1 MLKTNKNSN
10 KETFQKFK
18 TFQDTSNMNL
28 SDDCS
33 DEGSPTIFKPCFRC
47 PKCCLVPFVT
57 LKESESKVIMN
68 CTNGHNKDIP
78 LNEFM
83 DKILLKK
90 MNNIECSECGLQ
102 LQPKKRFKFCS
113 ECNKIFCKMC
123 LKKHNGNE
131 NTKNHETIS
140 LRKMDTFCCLHKT
153 RFAYYCEICHKN
165 ICEKCFYLHNNHQ
178 IISLKEIKLS
188 KREIKEFRDNLD
200 REKMNITETE
210 DIFKNCINSIKKKF
224 DDVIQYKK
232 QVIEFKKIIED
243 IYETKDSNFQIIDNI
258 NRLKFNT
265 QPINIEK
272 DMNELD
278 ILFELFSYLN
288 CIDYNICLTNSLLN
302 LNDNSFQNNNMIQEE
317 QISDHNNNKKKDC
330 IYINNNYDNN
340 YNISF
345 NKNENINTNEKTN
358 EKEKLK
364 EFIYEKKNKKFF
376 QNCMNEKEEEK
387 NDENINNI
395 FLTNNNY
402 NRNLEIKDKNN
413 YNNNDIEQKKELF
426 KSIIKNDSDNSNN
439 SNNNDENVGNVD
451 IEINKSKKYSKKI
464 MKGKLNHKSM
474 TQTNLNKIITKE
486 ENKEIYLNKN
496 YNEETPLTSRN
507 KENTENQSNSCTKT
521 NKNNIIKEEFI
532 QFEKKSNKNNI
543 NNIYHKLVDDKEKV
557 NDMSK
562 SDNSDCTTEENVN
575 INSELNNNNKE
586 LNKKKIKK
594 KSKSKDKFTE
604 NSKEKSKKKVT
615 KVKSIEK
622 NEKST
627 EKNEKPT
634 EKKEKSIEK
643 KEKSI
648 EKNEKSVEKK
658 EKSKEKN
665 EKLIE
670 KNEKPTEKK

>member
-188 KREIKEFRDNLD
+188 KREIKEF
-200 REKMNITETE
+200 
-210 DIFKNCINSIKKKF
+210 
-224 DDVIQYKK
+224 
-232 QVIEFKKIIED
+232 IEFKKIIED

-358 EKEKLK
+358 EKEN
-364 EFIYEKKNKKFF
+364 F
-376 QNCMNEKEEEK
+376 
-387 NDENINNI
+387 
-395 FLTNNNY
+395 
-402 NRNLEIKDKNN
+402 
-413 YNNNDIEQKKELF
+413 
-426 KSIIKNDSDNSNN
+426 
-439 SNNNDENVGNVD
+439 
-451 IEINKSKKYSKKI
+451 SKI
-464 MKGKLNHKSM
+464 
-474 TQTNLNKIITKE
+474 
-486 ENKEIYLNKN
+486 
-496 YNEETPLTSRN
+496 
-507 KENTENQSNSCTKT
+507 
-521 NKNNIIKEEFI
+521 
-532 QFEKKSNKNNI
+532 
-543 NNIYHKLVDDKEKV
+543 V
-557 NDMSK
+557 
-562 SDNSDCTTEENVN
+562 
-575 INSELNNNNKE
+575 
-586 LNKKKIKK
+586 
-594 KSKSKDKFTE
+594 
-604 NSKEKSKKKVT
+604 
-615 KVKSIEK
+615 
-622 NEKST
+622 
-627 EKNEKPT
+627 
-634 EKKEKSIEK
+634 
-643 KEKSI
+643 
-648 EKNEKSVEKK
+648 
-658 EKSKEKN
+658 
-665 EKLIE
+665 
-670 KNEKPTEKK
+670 